1 MDAESTKRAMGG
13 GGPAACSGGRLGG
26 SKVSQIANIF
36 QAMVP
41 AKEEVALKKAS
52 GPLRPPSD
60 SCSSPPPPATTHHN
74 QLPNADASKDAPG
87 TPSQVTVV
95 RTESHVARFNNARA
109 LFEKLG
115 GADGA
120 PAGGGKPAKPD
131 LGRKGRPGSAGS
143 CPLKTSRSPSPTHQ
157 PSRPASSAAILGDD
171 HPVTANGHVHG
182 EANGSADHEDESVEV
197 PATAETSTPDGGSSP
212 EAPTAPS
219 KTPSGKTSPPSR
231 AEYGR
236 GRVVGRGIRPPGP
249 APPAPPAITPQKPER
264 KPTSRELIEKQRNW
278 TSHFSKARS
287 GSPSSPPAVPPA
299 VPPPSRYHSD
309 PQQQVAAAAAA
320 QRIGQTAG
328 RGSAGSANNATR
340 SASFST
346 SRTTAGSRHHA
357 AGGATSPPSVAP
369 LRAPSIPPPPP
380 PASATAHQHV
390 MPAKGRREAHQQPAS
405 PPVES
410 PPKRKEERVEEGE
423 GCGEE
428 KQEREAAEKES
439 GSGAIS
445 PISRKDCTSQ
455 YESVKQKDLSQT
467 DVERRG
473 KTEEESKETKQEFI
487 VPPVARDNH
496 NSMKDVQADPVAKFQ
511 QSIESSGEK
520 RSREEDVGDIRVD
533 VAHVDKKSK
542 HIPGFP
548 FGVEACSPIPSAA
561 VEKESL
567 LLTVG
572 DSSPTRDV
580 TPPPPGFDAST
591 PEQERT
597 SQKNSNVGISDSGNI
612 PAPPPAFLDLGSDL
626 SFADEDDGREAKK
639 EKESTKAKDDLK
651 KPDQQCW
658 ESGTVINGVMPSVN
672 TDAAFPPGKPGDD
685 QLPKGSLND
694 SKNQEPDAMTPD
706 EAEKMLSANI
716 LEKRMRQS
724 QSLLSD
730 EEAQEV
736 KKLLNPTV
744 ADLSA
749 LSSPQTVL
757 LEEEASRKEGKAE
770 KGVEEE
776 GGEKE
781 GEDGEEEEEESEE
794 GDWAVAAGA
803 NTPSLAEDSSITS
816 SSTQQDST
824 LDYSHVGG
832 GSQTGSESG
841 LLGSVSSL
849 NNDQEGPAAHEE
861 EINSTSST
869 TTTTEASFLAIQ
881 PGKEAFVENGV
892 HYLEDGHFWMEVPGL
907 PETDEDDDDAF
918 EGLGEG
924 EEDYP
929 IPVKRNTKVTFS
941 TGPIKVYST
950 YSVGEYDRRNE
961 DVDPVAASAEYELE
975 KRVERMDVMAV
986 GLRKGAEGLGLS
998 IIGMGVG
1005 ADAGLEKLGIF
1016 VKTIT
1021 EGGAAARDGRIQV
1034 NDQIIEV
1041 DGKSLVGVTQAYA
1054 ASVLRNTSG
1063 LVHFLIGREKDPQN
1077 SEVAQLIRQSLQA
1090 DREREEQRQRM
1101 QQQHMQQQQFEQT
1114 YGSTRYHHHHHHHHH
1129 HRPDE
1134 EPPGGTNNQRAPA
1147 SPSSPMTPPIA
1158 PVPANSAS
1166 NSPSSPSPPEGT
1178 HPLSV
1183 NSDVGEVDTL
1193 RRLLKEN
1200 QYRLA
1205 MAEADVVRLKSRINE
1220 LERTNGTNASPANQV
1235 AENEEYVERLRQMSL
1250 RVREAERN
1258 FHSARQ
1264 EVVSYQDMLEQSQGQ
1279 YIALDR
1285 KYGKAKRLLREFQQR
1300 EADLLHREEFH
1311 LQLLQE
1317 KDTEYN
1323 ALVKVLKDRVIQLEQ
1338 ELQETQRSAG
1348 LPVHLPY
1355 DSTSLRQLTPQ
1366 LSRKHNQ
1373 VPVKPLLQQLET
1385 ELSDTEISDISPE
1398 DTDKTATVERK
1409 MPVKEELDRAV
1420 PPHELLDVSA
1430 SKAKADLATRGGLA
1444 GRQLP
1449 SSAPASAATASS
1461 PNSSNVPTAHKGS
1474 SGMMSN
1480 CSSDHG
1486 LDDSY
1491 HSSVDGEQPVENKVL
1506 SPAAAQPV
1514 ITSESQPVVSES
1526 HTGATLVVQ
1535 TARPTTLLS
1544 NSVPNNHLSS
1554 FQPMANNSSV
1564 HHSVSQS
1571 AQNNYPQISVQQQD
1585 VATSEQQQQ
1594 QEEQIGSVTTA
1605 TSSAPNVSPTS
1616 SSSNASTS
1624 PQVQHSMHHRP
1635 ASDPW
1640 AGTGRAHQQP
1650 QQHQGYPHAV
1660 HGGPPTGPPPSL
1672 AEQLKQVLAERE
1684 RRLSAGEQ
1692 RGGSGSDSESSGTG
1706 KNGGSSSVSSVPAT
1720 LVEEIRQA
1728 VQEANARVKKV
1739 PISQNLAVNTSPWQP
1754 GDIHMGSD
1762 IWTHSNLQDSLH
1774 SSSAPSSAEKKSHM
1788 WQSAPVSDWSK
1799 EQVCQWLMALGLEQ
1813 HIPRFME
1820 ERVGGTTLLTLDS
1833 RELKSLGVSGE
1844 DKSRL
1849 KRKLKELRVQ
1859 VDREKKQAERERKE
1873 KERLQR
1879 KAEKMAEKANRS
1891 SVSCNMSGGS
1901 IAGIGSLRK

>member
-1 MDAESTKRAMGG
+1 MDAESTKRAMSG
-13 GGPAACSGGRLGG
+13 GGPAACGGGRLGG

-36 QAMVP
+36 QSMVP
-41 AKEEVALKKAS
+41 AKEEVGLKKGP

-60 SCSSPPPPATTHHN
+60 SCSSPPPPTASLHN
-74 QLPNADASKDAPG
+74 QQPNVDPSKDAPG

-115 GADGA
+115 GAEGGP
-120 PAGGGKPAKPD
+120 PAGGGKTTTKSEP
-131 LGRKGRPGSAGS
+131 GRKGRPGSAGS
-143 CPLKTSRSPSPTHQ
+143 CPFKTSRSPSPTHQ
-157 PSRPASSAAILGDD
+157 PSRPASSAAILADD
-171 HPVTANGHVHG
+171 HPVTSNGHAHG
-182 EANGSADHEDESVEV
+182 EANGSADAEEESVEV
-197 PATAETSTPDGGSSP
+197 SENAPAETSTPDG
-212 EAPTAPS
+212 TAPEVPAAT
-219 KTPSGKTSPPSR
+219 KTPSAKTSSPPLR
-231 AEYGR
+231 TDFER
-236 GRVVGRGIRPPGP
+236 GRVALRGARPPGP
-249 APPAPPAITPQKPER
+249 APPAPPVVTPQKPER

-278 TSHFSKARS
+278 TSHFSKARA
-287 GSPSSPPAVPPA
+287 GSPSSGPTPPA
-299 VPPPSRYHSD
+299 VPPPTRYHSD

-320 QRIGQTAG
+320 QRISQTAG
-328 RGSAGSANNATR
+328 RGVPGAANNATTATR

-346 SRTTAGSRHHA
+346 SRTTPGRHH
-357 AGGATSPPSVAP
+357 AGGATSPPSVVP
-369 LRAPSIPPPPP
+369 LRPPSIPPPPP
-380 PASATAHQHV
+380 PTTL
-390 MPAKGRREAHQQPAS
+390 PAQQQLLQTKGRRDQQQQHANPPAADIGS
-405 PPVES
+405 S
-410 PPKRKEERVEEGE
+410 AKEKERVDEAESG
-423 GCGEE
+423 GEE

-439 GSGAIS
+439 GSGATS
-445 PISRKDCTSQ
+445 PMDRKDCTSLN
-455 YESVKQKDLSQT
+455 ESVIQKDTRQENE
-467 DVERRG
+467 ERRG
-473 KTEEESKETKQEFI
+473 RKEEEEGNMEIKQEFI
-487 VPPVARDNH
+487 VPPATHDYH
-496 NSMKDVQADPVAKFQ
+496 NSLKDAQADSEVIFQ
-511 QSIESSGEK
+511 PSTESPGEK
-520 RSREEDVGDIRVD
+520 RSREEDAGEVRVD

-542 HIPGFP
+542 HVPP
-548 FGVEACSPIPSAA
+548 FAFAVEACSPIPPAEA
-561 VEKESL
+561 EKEPSL
-567 LLTVG
+567 LAAAER
-572 DSSPTRDV
+572 SPTRDV

-591 PEQERT
+591 PEQERPT
-597 SQKNSNVGISDSGNI
+597 TKSSSGSIVGGSGGI
-612 PAPPPAFLDLGSDL
+612 PAPPPAFLDLGAEL
-626 SFADEDDGREAKK
+626 SFTDEDVVQETKK
-639 EKESTKAKDDLK
+639 EPANAKDDLK
-651 KPDQQCW
+651 KSDQQCW
-658 ESGTVINGVMPSVN
+658 ESGVSINGVMPLVN
-672 TDAAFPPGKPGDD
+672 TDAAFSSGKPGGD
-685 QLPKGSLND
+685 QLSKASLDD

-716 LEKRMRQS
+716 LEKR
-724 QSLLSD
+724 
-730 EEAQEV
+730 
-736 KKLLNPTV
+736 
-744 ADLSA
+744 
-749 LSSPQTVL
+749 
-757 LEEEASRKEGKAE
+757 
-770 KGVEEE
+770 
-776 GGEKE
+776 
-781 GEDGEEEEEESEE
+781 
-794 GDWAVAAGA
+794 
-803 NTPSLAEDSSITS
+803 I
-816 SSTQQDST
+816 
-824 LDYSHVGG
+824 SHVGG
-832 GSQTGSESG
+832 GSQSGSESG

-907 PETDEDDDDAF
+907 PETDEDDDDGF

-924 EEDYP
+924 EDSDYP

-1101 QQQHMQQQQFEQT
+1101 QQQHMQQQFEQT

-1134 EPPGGTNNQRAPA
+1134 EPPGGANQRAPA

-1158 PVPANSAS
+1158 PVPVNSAS
-1166 NSPSSPSPPEGT
+1166 NSPSSPAPPDAN

-1183 NSDVGEVDTL
+1183 NMDVGEVETV
-1193 RRLLKEN
+1193 RRILKES

-1205 MAEADVVRLKSRINE
+1205 MAEADVVRLKAKVNE
-1220 LERTNGTNASPANQV
+1220 FERNGGTNASPSSQASD
-1235 AENEEYVERLRQMSL
+1235 NEEYVERLRQMSL
-1250 RVREAERN
+1250 RLREAERN
-1258 FHSARQ
+1258 LHSARQ
-1264 EVVSYQDMLEQSQGQ
+1264 EVASYQDMLEQSQGQ

-1323 ALVKVLKDRVIQLEQ
+1323 ALVKALKDRVIQLEQ

-1449 SSAPASAATASS
+1449 SSAPASAALASP
-1461 PNSSNVPTAHKGS
+1461 PNSSNVPTTRKGS
-1474 SGMMSN
+1474 SSAMSN
-1480 CSSDHG
+1480 SSSEYG
-1486 LDDSY
+1486 LEESY
-1491 HSSVDGEQPVENKVL
+1491 HSGVDGEQQVENKVVT
-1506 SPAAAQPV
+1506 STV
-1514 ITSESQPVVSES
+1514 THSVVSSESHSMASET

-1535 TARPTTLLS
+1535 TSRPTTLLS

-1554 FQPMANNSSV
+1554 FQPAANSTSG
-1564 HHSVSQS
+1564 HHTAPQNI
-1571 AQNNYPQISVQQQD
+1571 QNNYPQISGQQQQTL
-1585 VATSEQQQQ
+1585 APTQQQQ
-1594 QEEQIGSVTTA
+1594 QQSGSVPLP
-1605 TSSAPNVSPTS
+1605 TSSAPNASPTS

-1624 PQVQHSMHHRP
+1624 PQVQHLVHHRP

-1640 AGTGRAHQQP
+1640 AGTGRVHPQQP
-1650 QQHQGYPHAV
+1650 HQGYPHAV

-1706 KNGGSSSVSSVPAT
+1706 KTGGSSSVSSVPAT

-1762 IWTHSNLQDSLH
+1762 VWTHSNLQDSLH
-1774 SSSAPSSAEKKSHM
+1774 SSSAPSSTEKKSHL
-1788 WQSAPVSDWSK
+1788 WQSAPVSEWSK

-1820 ERVGGTTLLTLDS
+1820 ERVGGCALLTLDS
-1833 RELKSLGVSGE
+1833 RELKALGVSGE

-1879 KAEKMAEKANRS
+1879 KAEKLAEKANRS